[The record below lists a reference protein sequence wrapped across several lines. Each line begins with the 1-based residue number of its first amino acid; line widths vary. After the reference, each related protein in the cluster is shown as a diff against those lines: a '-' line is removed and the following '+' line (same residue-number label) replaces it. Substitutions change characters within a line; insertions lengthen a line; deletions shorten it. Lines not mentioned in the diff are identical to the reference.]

1 MPKKRVDS
9 ILDEAVAKRKA
20 ASPAQKYPSEQVGKK
35 VKEARS
41 TFAGMPA
48 PGGARP
54 SREGYSFKPGSKA
67 DMAYTGVK
75 PKSAAPRTR
84 KPAPAAPA
92 PRAAAP
98 APKPAPV
105 AAKTPKRVVTPGRL
119 FGIGV
124 AVNAGQAAYYEY
136 KRRKNQEKKK

>member
-1 MPKKRVDS
+1 MPKKSVDS

-20 ASPAQKYPSEQVGKK
+20 AAPAQKYPSEQVGKK

-41 TFAGMPA
+41 TFNSMPA

-54 SREGYSFKPGSKA
+54 SREGYSFTPGSKA

-75 PKSAAPRTR
+75 TSPK
-84 KPAPAAPA
+84 APA
-92 PRAAAP
+92 RAKPTAKAP
-98 APKPAPV
+98 APKVEIPKAPV
-105 AAKTPKRVVTPGRL
+105 AAKAAPKRIITPGRL
-119 FGIGV
+119 FGVGV

-136 KRRKNQEKKK
+136 KRRKNQAKK

>member
-1 MPKKRVDS
+1 MPKKSVDA

-20 ASPAQKYPSEQVGKK
+20 AAPTQKYPSEQVGKK
-35 VKEARS
+35 VKDARS
-41 TFAGMPA
+41 AFGSMPA

-75 PKSAAPRTR
+75 PKAPTPRPKAAP
-84 KPAPAAPA
+84 
-92 PRAAAP
+92 AP
-98 APKPAPV
+98 APKPIPRAEAPKV
-105 AAKTPKRVVTPGRL
+105 AKTPKRIITPGRL
-119 FGIGV
+119 FGVGV

-136 KRRKNQEKKK
+136 KRRKNQAKK